1 MKIVSNTFGLT
12 AIINGKS
19 FLVDLQMISGSLHQF
34 YDKSSKVF
42 NPDWTKGSQPSFKMA
57 VRDTEGTEYEV
68 KEAELYYQGSKI
80 SFGSNGISTTDLPVV
95 GAFKREQI
103 AKAGTT
109 PAYRKFTIVK
119 NLASDSNT
127 DNDYISIEGTVIT
140 EGNNTQTLKTGNIPI
155 NIIQTASGGVSYFMS
170 ISAPPITTEGG
181 STKLVAHLFS
191 SDTSGEVNITSR
203 ADGKWE
209 KFDGSKTPG
218 SQWVTVSGTSSE
230 LEVNDD
236 DIDGCEMYRF
246 SIKPEAGGA
255 ESTRVYAVTSVL
267 DQTDNLFC
275 ELDCS
280 GTAVPWKVNKGETA
294 KITAKIVDKDGN
306 EQTGTGLVATIKLV
320 KADGSSNDN
329 DVYTGSLSIN
339 YDSLVKTYGG
349 SLTGYVSFEK
359 PKTT

>member
-42 NPDWTKGSQPSFKMA
+42 NPDWTKGSQPSFKMT

-68 KEAELYYQGSKI
+68 KEAELYYQGTKI

-95 GAFKREQI
+95 GAFKREEI

-127 DNDYISIEGTVIT
+127 DNDYISIEGIVTT

-155 NIIQTASGGVSYFMS
+155 NIIQTASGGVSYYLT

-181 STKLVAHLFS
+181 KTTLVAKLFS
-191 SDTSGEVNITSR
+191 SDTSGEVSLTGLT
-203 ADGKWE
+203 GKWE
-209 KFDGSKTPG
+209 KLNGTA
-218 SQWVTVSGTSSE
+218 WEVISGQTSYK
-230 LEVNDD
+230 LEVTDD
-236 DIDGCEMYRF
+236 SIDGVEMYRY
-246 SIKPEAGGA
+246 SVIPISGGA
-255 ESTRVYAVTSVL
+255 ESSRIYAVTSVL

-275 ELDCS
+275 ELECS

-320 KADGSSNDN
+320 KADGSSNDS
-329 DVYTGSLSIN
+329 DVYSGTLSMT
-339 YDSLVKTYGG
+339 YDKLVSTYGG

>member
-1 MKIVSNTFGLT
+1 MNIVSNTFGLT

-19 FLVDLQMISGSLHQF
+19 FLVDLQMVSGSLHQF

-95 GAFKREQI
+95 GAFKREEI

-109 PAYRKFTIVK
+109 PAYRKFTIIK

-155 NIIQTASGGVSYFMS
+155 NIIQTASGGVSYYLT

-181 STKLVAHLFS
+181 KTTLVAKLFS
-191 SDTSGEVNITSR
+191 SDTSGEVSLTGLT
-203 ADGKWE
+203 GKWE
-209 KFDGSKTPG
+209 KLNGTA
-218 SQWVTVSGTSSE
+218 WEVISGQTSYK
-230 LEVNDD
+230 LEVTDD
-236 DIDGCEMYRF
+236 SIDGVEMYRY
-246 SIKPEAGGA
+246 SVIPISGGA
-255 ESTRVYAVTSVL
+255 ESSRIYAVTSVM

-275 ELDCS
+275 ELECT
-280 GTAVPWKVNKGETA
+280 GTAVPWKVQKGETA
-294 KITAKIVDKDGN
+294 KITAKVVDKNGN
-306 EQTGTGLVATIKLV
+306 VQTGTGLTPTIRLV
-320 KADGSSNDN
+320 KADGSEPSSQPTEPSVSISYNDLIS
-329 DVYTGSLSIN
+329 VYGS
-339 YDSLVKTYGG
+339 

-359 PKTT
+359 KS